1 MKKIATFF
9 STILLMLS
17 SCQSTKLGRD
27 FKSLSLKF
35 NNFNEG
41 LTVIKGMEY
50 SYSSEEVPLNKTS
63 EEIVDII
70 ETILNKAQYFYTE
83 GKDANALGKALKYQC
98 TDSKKVFIIEDA
110 MTLDLNELKVDFI
123 SQPDYYLQ
131 VHSNLFASNDKY
143 LDENKNRLDL
153 YANLSSKSDYDL
165 YKSIFN

>member
-17 SCQSTKLGRD
+17 SCQSTKLGQD
-27 FKSLSLKF
+27 FNSLSLKF
-35 NNFNEG
+35 NDLDEG
-41 LTVIKGMEY
+41 LNTIKGMEY
-50 SYSSEEVPLNKTS
+50 SYSSEEVPLNKTN

-70 ETILNKAQYFYTE
+70 ETILNKAKYFYTE
-83 GKDANALGKALKYQC
+83 GKDANALGKALKYQY
-98 TDSKKVFIIEDA
+98 TDSKKAFIIEDA

-123 SQPDYYLQ
+123 SQSNYYLQ
-131 VHSNLFASNDKY
+131 VHPNLFTSNDKY

-165 YKSIFN
+165 YKSIFK